1 MSLLITGAYG
11 QVGRELVAQA
21 GTHAVGI
28 DRDVLDLGELGAVLS
43 TLRRLR
49 PRVVINAAAYTAVD
63 KAEQE
68 PGEAF
73 AANRDGVAHLAT
85 ACSELRIP
93 LLHVSTDYVYDG
105 RKAMP
110 YNEEDEPNPQGVYA
124 RSKLEG
130 DQRLRELLDQHLILR
145 VSWVFSAH
153 GNNFVKTILRLAATR
168 PALRV
173 VADQHGGP
181 TPAADIARALLLL
194 ARRYET
200 DGPLPWGTYHYSG
213 APATSWHGFASAI
226 VTRAA
231 QLGMI
236 AAAPE
241 VAAITTA
248 EYPLPAPR
256 PANSVFDC
264 SRAAKLLGLKQP
276 EWRQGLDDV
285 LRVLKAAT

>member
-1 MSLLITGAYG
+1 MPLLITGAYG

-21 GTHAVGI
+21 GAQASGI
-28 DRDVLDLGELGAVLS
+28 DRDTLDLGKLDAVLDA
-43 TLRRLR
+43 LRQLR
-49 PRVVINAAAYTAVD
+49 PTIVINAAAYTAVD
-63 KAEQE
+63 RAEQE
-68 PGEAF
+68 VGEAL
-73 AANRDGVAHLAT
+73 AANRDGVANLAT
-85 ACSELRIP
+85 ACGELRIP
-93 LLHVSTDYVYDG
+93 LLHLSTDYVFDG
-105 RKAMP
+105 RKTTP
-110 YNEEDEPNPQGVYA
+110 YNEDDAPNPQGVYA
-124 RSKLEG
+124 RSKWEG
-130 DQRLRELLDQHLILR
+130 DQRLRELLDRHLILR

-153 GNNFVKTILRLAATR
+153 GTNFVKTIVRLGAERPVLRI
-168 PALRV
+168 

-181 TPAADIARALLLL
+181 TPAADIARALLAL
-194 ARRYET
+194 ARRHET
-200 DGPLPWGTYHYSG
+200 DGSLPWGTYHYSG

-236 AAAPE
+236 PSAPE

-276 EWRQGLDDV
+276 DWRQGLDDV
-285 LRVLKAAT
+285 LHILKTAA